1 MRNRPRHTRLAQVER
16 GEREP
21 QAAQPPVAAPRAARV
36 AMGPCRAQAVPQAEA
51 AVLTARAAM
60 RTRVARLSM
69 ARPLAGTA
77 ARATARATPEA
88 TRPAVAL
95 QPAAER
101 ARAERP
107 RAEAPLRVAPA
118 VPRRRA
124 APAVPRLRAVP
135 AVPRLRAVPAVAAQ
149 ARALCLATSSL
160 APGAKFARRGL
171 VNVRPVA
178 PFAAESVS
186 SLQICRP
193 ILPIVGRRVA
203 VLPAGRERLVP
214 RAFAVARPRG
224 RRLVLED
231 ASTYRPIP
239 RTAANALR
247 RAPAGSVRRGSVA
260 R

>member
-1 MRNRPRHTRLAQVER
+1 VHRNRTRHTRLAQVER

-36 AMGPCRAQAVPQAEA
+36 AMGPCLVQAVPQAEA
-51 AVLTARAAM
+51 AVLTAWAAM
-60 RTRVARLSM
+60 RGRVARLSM
-69 ARPLAGTA
+69 ARPLAG
-77 ARATARATPEA
+77 ATARATPEA
-88 TRPAVAL
+88 TRPA
-95 QPAAER
+95 
-101 ARAERP
+101 AERP

-118 VPRRRA
+118 VPR
-124 APAVPRLRAVP
+124 P
-135 AVPRLRAVPAVAAQ
+135 RAVPAVAAL
-149 ARALCLATSSL
+149 ARALCLATSSR
-160 APGAKFARRGL
+160 AAGAKFARRGL

-178 PFAAESVS
+178 PFAVEYVW
-186 SLQICRP
+186 SLLICRP
-193 ILPIVGRRVA
+193 IQRIVGQRVA
-203 VLPAGRERLVP
+203 ALPVGRERLVP
-214 RAFAVARPRG
+214 RAFAVARPLG